1 MNSTLQPMH
10 DMVMVARTDRRVWSA
25 AAFICGVFFIWFV
38 TAGWRE
44 PELDEGATKRKWQ
57 APENDYVKV
66 LVGDMHQQIK
76 RQTESRRQLS
86 DFVGR
91 TASELEIDKQKTDWH
106 VNALMDRLN
115 TMTMRVDKLTRDIG
129 VRRLS
134 DARLAQKIN
143 AGRKK
148 PQPQKQIPEEGD

>member
-1 MNSTLQPMH
+1 MNSTLQPIH
-10 DMVMVARTDRRVWSA
+10 DLAMIVRTDRRVWSA
-25 AAFICGVFFIWFV
+25 GAFIVGVFFIWFV

-44 PELDEGATKRKWQ
+44 PELDEGPTKKKW
-57 APENDYVKV
+57 APPQNDYVAV

-76 RQTESRRQLS
+76 KQAETRRQLS

-91 TASELEIDKQKTDWH
+91 TVSELEIDKQKTDWH
-106 VNALMDRLN
+106 VNTLMDRLN

-129 VRRLS
+129 ERRLS

-148 PQPQKQIPEEGD
+148 PQPQKQIPEEE

>member
-1 MNSTLQPMH
+1 MH